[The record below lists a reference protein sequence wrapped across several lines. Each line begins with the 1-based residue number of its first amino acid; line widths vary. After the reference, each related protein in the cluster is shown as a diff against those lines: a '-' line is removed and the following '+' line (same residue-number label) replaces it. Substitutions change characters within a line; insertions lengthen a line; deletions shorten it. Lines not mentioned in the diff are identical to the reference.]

1 MGWFRR
7 ESCLPPGIPLVGS
20 FDSGWALDT
29 HSSLQ
34 YGEWRRTVVGEKLYR
49 FKYRGNRSCGRW
61 LARTCVDFLA
71 NLEPPLD
78 VDLILTVPS
87 SRPTSRL
94 SPAEYVA
101 ARITTATGAS
111 CPFRMLYKTRPTRYI
126 KEAMT
131 YEHKRRIIGNTM
143 AVRQP
148 ELIRGRKLLL
158 IDDLYE
164 TGATS
169 DEAIRALREADPA
182 WIGFLAF
189 TVVRGNR

>member
-7 ESCLPPGIPLVGS
+7 ESYLPPGFPLKGS

-34 YGEWRRTVVGEKLYR
+34 DSEWRRTVIGEKLYR
-49 FKYRGNRSCGRW
+49 FKYRGRRACGRW
-61 LARTCVDFLA
+61 LARTCVNFLA
-71 NLEPPLD
+71 YLEPHWD
-78 VDLILTVPS
+78 VDIILTVPS
-87 SRPTSRL
+87 SRPTSRV

-101 ARITTATGAS
+101 ARIAKTIGIP
-111 CPFRMLYKTRPTRYI
+111 CPFRILYKTRPTRYV
-126 KEAMT
+126 KEAT
-131 YEHKRRIIGNTM
+131 TFDHKQRIIGNTM

-148 ELIRGRKLLL
+148 ELIKGKRLLL

-189 TVVRGNR
+189 TVVRGPR